1 MSAHSTPASGQSTR
15 FAVGM
20 RSSRSL
26 FSRSLIA
33 GVAAI
38 PVGLSPALAQS
49 VAPRAEAPMLAE
61 QVKAGK
67 LPALGERMPKSPLVI
82 VPAERVGVYGGTWRS
97 ALRGTGD
104 DTWIRRTAGYDSLV
118 RWDPTGTKIIPNL
131 AESFEA
137 SPDATS
143 FSFRLREGVKWSD
156 GQPFTSADLMF
167 WFEDVLKNRDV
178 VGRVPGFMR
187 TSGGDCGFEAPGP
200 FQFVVR
206 CPVPNGMFLDQIA
219 GVNGEQF
226 VNWPKH
232 YLTRFHAKYAAKEEL
247 DKLVAEGRVQRWGE
261 LFLRRAYSWA
271 NTDKPTL
278 FAWRVTQPYG
288 GQRMAMERNPYYWK
302 IDSAGNQLPYIDRI
316 TYDIAQDNEVLL
328 LKGLNG
334 DFDFHA
340 RHFNTIANK
349 SLVSE
354 NQNRGNYEIVTL
366 ATSDINYMGISFNP
380 THADAAQREITGQR
394 EFRVALSHAI
404 NRAEIIDLVFLGAGE
419 PWQTGP
425 RKDGPYYHERLAKQ
439 HTEHDPAKAN
449 AILDQL
455 GYGRRNADGVRLD
468 KAGNPI
474 RLRVSLRNDR
484 PEMTESLQLVQKH
497 WGSVGIAL
505 DLDVVERSLFRT
517 RNRGNQIA
525 IAADDVE
532 AGKGDLLM
540 DASAYSPQNDETYLG
555 IAYFNWLIGQRGDAA
570 KEPPEDVKRGY
581 AAYLRARGIVDLTAR
596 SAAVKEMLDIA
607 AERFEVIGI
616 ASPSDEYGVVSRRM
630 RNVPRQQI
638 DSFYLGTP
646 GPMRSEQFFFSA
658 N

>member
-1 MSAHSTPASGQSTR
+1 MLDLKRGRAPGARALSALMATV
-15 FAVGM
+15 AVGC
-20 RSSRSL
+20 
-26 FSRSLIA
+26 FSPS
-33 GVAAI
+33 AA
-38 PVGLSPALAQS
+38 AQPT
-49 VAPRAEAPMLAE
+49 VAPKAEAPALAE
-61 QVKAGK
+61 QVKAGR
-67 LPALGERMPKSPLVI
+67 LPPLAQRLPKSPLVI
-82 VPAERVGVYGGTWRS
+82 APAERVGVYGGTWRS

-118 RWDPTGTKIIPNL
+118 RWDATGSKIIPNL

-137 SPDATS
+137 SPDARR

-200 FQFVVR
+200 FEFVVS
-206 CPVPNGMFLDQIA
+206 CPAPNGMFMDQIA

-232 YLTRFHAKYAAKEEL
+232 YLQRFHAKYAPKEEL
-247 DKLVAEGRVQRWGE
+247 DKLVADARVQRWGE
-261 LFLRRAYSWA
+261 LFLRRAYTWG
-271 NTDKPTL
+271 NPDKPTL
-278 FAWRVTQPYG
+278 FAWRVTQPYA
-288 GQRMAMERNPYYWK
+288 GQRMTLERNPFYWK
-302 IDSAGNQLPYIDRI
+302 IDTAGNQLPYIDRI

-349 SLVSE
+349 SLVSQ
-354 NQNRGNYEIVTL
+354 NQDRGRYEIVML
-366 ATSDINYMGISFNP
+366 ATSDINYMGITFNP
-380 THADAAQREITGQR
+380 THADAAQRAITGQR
-394 EFRVALSHAI
+394 DFRVALSHAI

-425 RKDGPYYHERLAKQ
+425 RKDGPFFHERLAKQ
-439 HTEHDPAKAN
+439 HTEHDPARAN
-449 AILDQL
+449 AILDRL
-455 GYGRRNADGVRLD
+455 GYTRRNAEGVRLD
-468 KAGNPI
+468 ANGAPI

-484 PEMTESLQLVQKH
+484 PEMVEALQLVQKH
-497 WGSVGIAL
+497 WASVGIAL

-517 RNRGNQIA
+517 RNRGNQVA

-532 AGKGDLLM
+532 AGKADLLM
-540 DASAYSPQNDETYLG
+540 DSSAYTPHNDETYLG
-555 IAYFNWLIGQRGDAA
+555 VAWFNWLVGQRGEAA
-570 KEPPEDVKRGY
+570 QEPPEDVKRGY
-581 AAYLRARGIVDLTAR
+581 AAYLRARGTIDPAAR
-596 SAAVKEMLDIA
+596 AAAIKEMLDIA

-630 RNVPRQQI
+630 RNVPRQQF
-638 DSFYLGTP
+638 DSFYMGTP
-646 GPMRSEQFFFSA
+646 GPMRSEQFFFAA